1 MGEADD
7 DRAGLA
13 GEVGKKYVVS
23 ADGGDGALYTYNS
36 STYVAY
42 LDVVEREIALC
53 NIILCELFCG
63 YYRKYDSELGEKQT
77 IEDMKNTALSLLM
90 LAWALIMPMQSVAQ
104 EELPSDSIAA
114 THEESEGEGFDM
126 MKVIGHHI
134 SNSHTWDVFAYENSA
149 GEEVQIRIPLPVMAY
164 YNGDFLFTMSSSFYD
179 GKKVEHGVNVYY
191 MEHDKL
197 KVEGTE
203 DVPFDFSITR
213 NVASMFMSCALLLLV
228 FVGTARS
235 YKKSEV
241 PRGGHSL
248 VEMAVLFVKDIADDQ
263 IGKEKSGKYTNYLLT
278 LFFFIWFNNLIGLL
292 PFFPGGSNLSG
303 NISFTAILAIFTFI
317 ITNWNGTKA
326 YWKHNLTVPGVP
338 ALMKVILIPVEIISM
353 FTKPFTLLV
362 RLFANI
368 TGGHI
373 LVISLFS
380 IIFLMHTYWM
390 GIPSVLL
397 AFLIFTL
404 ELIFG
409 ALQAYIFTL
418 LSALYIGLAVNQ
430 EEHHE

>member
-1 MGEADD
+1 
-7 DRAGLA
+7 
-13 GEVGKKYVVS
+13 
-23 ADGGDGALYTYNS
+23 
-36 STYVAY
+36 
-42 LDVVEREIALC
+42 
-53 NIILCELFCG
+53 
-63 YYRKYDSELGEKQT
+63 
-77 IEDMKNTALSLLM
+77 MKRLALSLLM
-90 LAWALIMPMQSVAQ
+90 SLAVFMASVNAKAQ
-104 EELPSDSIAA
+104 EEAVADSVAA
-114 THEESEGEGFDM
+114 EAKEDINMNELIS
-126 MKVIGHHI
+126 HHI
-134 SNSHTWDVFAYENSA
+134 SDSHSWNLFGYENEA
-149 GEEVQIRIPLPVMAY
+149 GEEVEVKINLPVLAY
-164 YNGDFLFTMSSSFYD
+164 YKGDFLFTTSASFEE
-179 GKKVEHGVNVYY
+179 GKVVEKNGNTYY

-197 KVEGTE
+197 RVKGS
-203 DVPFDFSITR
+203 DDKPFDFSITR
-213 NVASMFMSCALLLLV
+213 NVVSMMMSCALLLLV
-228 FVGTARS
+228 FVGAARS

-241 PRGGHSL
+241 PRGGNSL
-248 VEMAVLFVKDIADDQ
+248 VEMVVLFVKDIADDQ

-278 LFFFIWFNNLIGLL
+278 LFFFIWFNNLIGLI

-317 ITNWNGTKA
+317 VTNWNGTKA

-353 FTKPFTLLV
+353 FTKPFTLLI

-373 LVISLFS
+373 LVLSLFS
-380 IIFLMHTYWM
+380 VIFIVHSYAMAV
-390 GIPSVLL
+390 PSVLL

-430 EEHHE
+430 EDHHEE

>member
-1 MGEADD
+1 MK
-7 DRAGLA
+7 R
-13 GEVGKKYVVS
+13 
-23 ADGGDGALYTYNS
+23 
-36 STYVAY
+36 
-42 LDVVEREIALC
+42 IALS
-53 NIILCELFCG
+53 IMI
-63 YYRKYDSELGEKQT
+63 
-77 IEDMKNTALSLLM
+77 SLVAM
-90 LAWALIMPMQSVAQ
+90 IMSPAAMATEEVAG
-104 EELPSDSIAA
+104 DSIRVAESEPA
-114 THEESEGEGFDM
+114 VSEGEELDM
-126 MKVIGHHI
+126 MEIIGHHI
-134 SNSHTWDVFAYENSA
+134 SNSHTWNVFGYKNEE
-149 GEEVQIRIPLPVMAY
+149 GEEVEVKIPLPVMAY
-164 YNGDFLFTMSSSFYD
+164 YNGDFLFTLSSSFD
-179 GKKVEHGVNVYY
+179 EGETVVSGANEYY

-197 KVEGTE
+197 KVKGTE
-203 DVPFDFSITR
+203 EEPFDFSITK
-213 NVASMFMSCALLLLV
+213 NVASMFLSCILLLLV

-248 VEMAVLFVKDIADDQ
+248 VEMMVLFVKDIADDQ

-278 LFFFIWFNNLIGLL
+278 LFFFIWFNNLLGLI
-292 PFFPGGSNLSG
+292 PFFPGSANLSG

-317 ITNWNGTKA
+317 ITNWNGTKG

-338 ALMKVILIPVEIISM
+338 VLMKVILIPVEVISM
-353 FTKPFTLLV
+353 FTKPFTLLI

-380 IIFLMHTYWM
+380 IIFLMHTYAM
-390 GIPSVLL
+390 AVPSVLL

-430 EEHHE
+430 EDHHE